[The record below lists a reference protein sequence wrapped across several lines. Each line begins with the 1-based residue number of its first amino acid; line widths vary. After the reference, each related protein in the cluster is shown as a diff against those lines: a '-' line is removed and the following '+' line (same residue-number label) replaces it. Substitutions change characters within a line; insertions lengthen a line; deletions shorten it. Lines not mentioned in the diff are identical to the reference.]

1 MVDPFPVRE
10 TPSEFVPVAKRVVSV
25 VVEYVP
31 DPKIKSVNAAVPDAL
46 NVNAGSEYPDN
57 FSSL

>member
-1 MVDPFPVRE
+1 MVDPLPVRE

-31 DPKIKSVNAAVPDAL
+31 DPEMKSVNADVPDAL
-46 NVNAGSEYPDN
+46 NVNAGSEYPESC
-57 FSSL
+57 SSL